1 MTAAYQE
8 AAHAW
13 GSLGWSVVPL
23 PAGGKT
29 YPEAGYTGIRGVDA
43 SDEQMQYWVSRQ
55 PASNALLRLPD
66 GFVGLDVDD
75 YADKGGGGTW
85 EAHRQAYGELPPTW
99 MVTNRDDGVSGTRL
113 YRTGFDGL
121 YRAELHGGG
130 VDVIHRR
137 HRYVVLPPSLHP
149 SGRRYRLVP
158 PHSLPP
164 SAVPAP
170 HDLPMLPASWEQSLT
185 RPVRR
190 RSKVAAV
197 LDRPPRPSTPA
208 VEPQE
213 LQLAALAA
221 ELIRSGRAKPIRDAA
236 RVTLPELS
244 LILGLSPVRTR
255 HLESGRVRAPRKSLL
270 SRYGAFLQLHSR
282 PVR

>member
-1 MTAAYQE
+1 MTDAYAE

-13 GSLGWSVVPL
+13 GSMGWSVVPL
-23 PAGGKT
+23 PAGKKWP
-29 YPEAGYTGIRGVDA
+29 PEPGYTGIQGADA
-43 SDEQMQYWVSRQ
+43 SAEQMQIWLRCQ

-75 YADKGGGGTW
+75 YAGKGGGGTW
-85 EAHRQAYGELPPTW
+85 AAHKMAYGEPPPTW

-113 YRTGFDGL
+113 YRTGFSGP

-130 VDVIHRR
+130 VDVIHRT
-137 HRYVVLPPSLHP
+137 HRYVILPPSLHP
-149 SGRRYRLVP
+149 SGRRYRLVA
-158 PHSLPP
+158 PHGLPA

-185 RPVRR
+185 RPIRR

-197 LDRPPRPSTPA
+197 LDRPPRPAAPA

-236 RVTLPELS
+236 EVTLLELS
-244 LILGLSPVRTR
+244 RILGLSAVRTR
-255 HLESGRVRAPRKSLL
+255 HLESGRVRAPRMSLL